1 MIKEEIGY
9 MMYLELAKAR
19 SNTSFRFL
27 LASRGLF
34 LGFLSVLYPFPIC
47 PETITN
53 TFPSS
58 KLYNAPTI
66 HASRQRKI
74 PEAGRQKS
82 QNGAGNAFWEQL
94 VLMFEE

>member
-1 MIKEEIGY
+1 MVKEEIGY

-34 LGFLSVLYPFPIC
+34 FGFLSVLYPFPIC

-66 HASRQRKI
+66 HASRQGKI
-74 PEAGRQKS
+74 PEAGRRKS
-82 QNGAGNAFWEQL
+82 QNGTKNTLLEKL
-94 VLMFEE
+94 ELMIEE